1 MDGLIDIQFTQSFIN
16 YAKRTTSQSQDL
28 FSIKY
33 QSSRPPPNQIG
44 TIWSTPSTSI
54 HASFPSTSSSHSST
68 FTSHSSPPPS
78 SSSTTPDLILLLSS
92 SENPTWQ
99 LSPLPRDSQLTLKPD
114 TSTSFPPTPRV
125 PTQEELGKKQREFFN
140 DGLGAFNPFKLPNH
154 NHSTEQR
161 EDTVMKDVRGE
172 RGTERVKEAEVEDFG
187 SFSFSS
193 DTKMQEVVVVNNSQP
208 PSNSLMLPL
217 KPKSKPTPPP
227 LPSPSLPSSS
237 TPLALPSLASTA
249 PPIPRP
255 QFSSKI
261 PASSSTKPSSVI
273 IPNNKESNDSSSD
286 EEDEDD
292 EDFEDVSIPTPSSSS
307 IPQPPRKLET
317 APRSKQ
323 PIPSLLPPTN
333 QPSPN
338 PSSSS
343 SSRRPPPP
351 SSSSLRSIVHPPSS
365 PAPTSTLPK
374 PTLPSSTK
382 PSSAALP
389 PIKTRKPSLEA
400 DQASSDS
407 SSSSS
412 EGSESD
418 SDSMDEN
425 KLEATINAS
434 LGGGR
439 GKKAAMSS
447 GGKGQRLTTT
457 STAAVSASAR
467 PTISRKGLAPP
478 LGVSLASTPSSNQN
492 AAPSLQRTGSS
503 QLSAYDQQ
511 RLAMYGHVRATSSG
525 GVGGGVGMVPDLGE
539 SDEDEDE
546 GESGSDSD

>member
-1 MDGLIDIQFTQSFIN
+1 
-16 YAKRTTSQSQDL
+16 
-28 FSIKY
+28 
-33 QSSRPPPNQIG
+33 
-44 TIWSTPSTSI
+44 
-54 HASFPSTSSSHSST
+54 
-68 FTSHSSPPPS
+68 
-78 SSSTTPDLILLLSS
+78 
-92 SENPTWQ
+92 
-99 LSPLPRDSQLTLKPD
+99 
-114 TSTSFPPTPRV
+114 
-125 PTQEELGKKQREFFN
+125 
-140 DGLGAFNPFKLPNH
+140 
-154 NHSTEQR
+154 
-161 EDTVMKDVRGE
+161 MKDVGGE

-217 KPKSKPTPPP
+217 KPKSKPPPS
-227 LPSPSLPSSS
+227 PSPSLPSSS
-237 TPLALPSLASTA
+237 TPLALPSLPSTA

-374 PTLPSSTK
+374 PTLLSSSK
-382 PSSAALP
+382 PPAAAP

-425 KLEATINAS
+425 KLEASINAS
-434 LGGGR
+434 LGAR

-457 STAAVSASAR
+457 STAAVSGSAAR

-478 LGVSLASTPSSNQN
+478 VGVSLATNPSSIHN
-492 AAPSLQRTGSS
+492 APKLQRTGEFSS
-503 QLSAYDQQ
+503 
-511 RLAMYGHVRATSSG
+511 SSS
-525 GVGGGVGMVPDLGE
+525 LKE
-539 SDEDEDE
+539 REC
-546 GESGSDSD
+546 